1 MAKKDKGW
9 VKVNRSILDSSIW
22 KSSEPFD
29 MRSAWIDLILM
40 ANHEEREVITKYH
53 DVMRIP
59 RGATLTSIRHL
70 ADRWGWSKNK
80 VDRYTEMLKK
90 AGMIEKIGTPSGT
103 LITLVNYSVFQ
114 DRRDAQKDAG
124 EDAEGTQTRTK
135 QEYKNE
141 KNEVRSNYDRPKP
154 IEERFAAIERFA
166 RAKKGDEK

>member
-53 DVMRIP
+53 DVMKIP
-59 RGATLTSIRHL
+59 RGATLTSVRHL

-80 VDRYTEMLKK
+80 VDRYTDMIKK
-90 AGMIEKIGTPSGT
+90 AGMI
-103 LITLVNYSVFQ
+103 
-114 DRRDAQKDAG
+114 
-124 EDAEGTQTRTK
+124 
-135 QEYKNE
+135 
-141 KNEVRSNYDRPKP
+141 
-154 IEERFAAIERFA
+154 
-166 RAKKGDEK
+166 